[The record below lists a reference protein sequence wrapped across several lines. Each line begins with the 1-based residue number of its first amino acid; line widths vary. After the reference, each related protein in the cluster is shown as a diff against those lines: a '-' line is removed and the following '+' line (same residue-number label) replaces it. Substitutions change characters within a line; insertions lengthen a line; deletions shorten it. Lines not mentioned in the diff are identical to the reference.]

1 MQIVRSVEDALET
14 VGAIAE
20 SRRFSDLEDLSRF
33 ASSLVPS
40 GGLNQWLGLV
50 IEAKHEGR
58 RKVFGLVLR
67 SLHDSA
73 TLIGTSIRQ
82 CMSRQMTL
90 RCEVEVE
97 LSLFRYASNPSFRA
111 FIFSAENIKAPQ
123 PPQKA
128 VTEESVKQQ
137 MITDQNE
144 ARLASVSQW
153 ILHQPEVPNYSDVY
167 QAWSSYRMP
176 SDGESSNAF
185 SIIPYGNH
193 DELCGILQSV
203 LFANEH
209 QRRGAAVLQ
218 RGGIFRDAPMAFV
231 CFEGKEVMRL
241 AGGMLHRVMPGASLD
256 TFFPAQVNGEVLL
269 WDELQKGKKSPAVAA
284 AVPVQTTESNQQ
296 PTHLRD
302 DTVKLSSRSIVLLRD
317 LLTCWAEIEHSP
329 NTTALMEM
337 GASSGLSTLQ
347 AQELFNL
354 DTVSSCH
361 FQNIFDADELLAD
374 LAAGTTSDVVLVVQG
389 TNNAANPCGV
399 FLGEHNSKVIADG
412 SVRTFY
418 SRDLVRISSTLRGEV
433 DVFWATVV
441 APNPVATQPP
451 PARNEK
457 HGIEVPKNKLEAQTP
472 RAPAVPVPALV
483 PMLPALVFDML
494 QRATS
499 LARGQNAPRSA
510 VPRLPVSIADAV
522 ERLKIDTPE
531 SFPIASADDAVLFAH
546 DIEGNLIGTR
556 RTFALVFTSTDPRIK
571 PCSAVVSS
579 SGTTL
584 IQMNPERV
592 DYFPVALQ
600 LKLPSGFWPGNLMW
614 AAVQDELL
622 QRLPA
627 AAVTTVAPTLPAVP
641 HADERIQRARNDAKE
656 LPFRTITGTT
666 SQYRAGGQAACT
678 VIAIAAAERILGQAE
693 LTPAVIDAAVREGAE
708 YRGTEQLVAD
718 EQISD
723 QKWERFDFGQ
733 HSNAASMFR
742 DLRQPDAAGGA
753 PCAYVVT
760 KPPETVVL
768 LWLPARFLQKGA
780 DDVNAT
786 GPVWVLVDS
795 HPRPEHGLAS
805 AYALVFDSFSA
816 LRDTMLQRQPFISS
830 GIEDAWMY
838 DVCEHI
844 GIRLKKTDE
853 TSNAAVKAKEKDI
866 SRPSSISVTSAC
878 SWQGQRFNSAE
889 GLCQQLGSTVD
900 SATKCAVLQA
910 ELARVR
916 EALPG
921 CIESIADKRAADL
934 VTQLAIL
941 GERLGGHERKVR
953 GPSDGTGGSR

>member
-1 MQIVRSVEDALET
+1 MPFFGSKDAKKEAAALPSVSLACSIALAISDTTSNVDTISDNELERCQMQALTVDGEYDTSVERCCAAL
-14 VGAIAE
+14 G
-20 SRRFSDLEDLSRF
+20 
-33 ASSLVPS
+33 
-40 GGLNQWLGLV
+40 W
-50 IEAKHEGR
+50 EGPKKIR
-58 RKVFGLVLR
+58 VSWRDDIDKEIIQCAR
-67 SLHDSA
+67 S
-73 TLIGTSIRQ
+73 
-82 CMSRQMTL
+82 
-90 RCEVEVE
+90 
-97 LSLFRYASNPSFRA
+97 NRA
-111 FIFSAENIKAPQ
+111 FAVVFVCKKQNWNSARAIVLGTRRGTFYTFDGMQVEPC
-123 PPQKA
+123 
-128 VTEESVKQQ
+128 
-137 MITDQNE
+137 
-144 ARLASVSQW
+144 ASERDYLKCSTSACTK
-153 ILHQPEVPNYSDVY
+153 EVP
-167 QAWSSYRMP
+167 A
-176 SDGESSNAF
+176 
-185 SIIPYGNH
+185 
-193 DELCGILQSV
+193 
-203 LFANEH
+203 
-209 QRRGAAVLQ
+209 
-218 RGGIFRDAPMAFV
+218 
-231 CFEGKEVMRL
+231 
-241 AGGMLHRVMPGASLD
+241 
-256 TFFPAQVNGEVLL
+256 
-269 WDELQKGKKSPAVAA
+269 
-284 AVPVQTTESNQQ
+284 
-296 PTHLRD
+296 
-302 DTVKLSSRSIVLLRD
+302 
-317 LLTCWAEIEHSP
+317 
-329 NTTALMEM
+329 
-337 GASSGLSTLQ
+337 
-347 AQELFNL
+347 
-354 DTVSSCH
+354 
-361 FQNIFDADELLAD
+361 
-374 LAAGTTSDVVLVVQG
+374 TSDVFAFRAL
-389 TNNAANPCGV
+389 
-399 FLGEHNSKVIADG
+399 
-412 SVRTFY
+412 
-418 SRDLVRISSTLRGEV
+418 SR
-433 DVFWATVV
+433 
-441 APNPVATQPP
+441 
-451 PARNEK
+451 
-457 HGIEVPKNKLEAQTP
+457 
-472 RAPAVPVPALV
+472 RAPIQQQLKQHH
-483 PMLPALVFDML
+483 LPEKEAKR
-494 QRATS
+494 QNENSSSAAATS
-499 LARGQNAPRSA
+499 ARSKQ
-510 VPRLPVSIADAV
+510 
-522 ERLKIDTPE
+522 T
-531 SFPIASADDAVLFAH
+531 
-546 DIEGNLIGTR
+546 
-556 RTFALVFTSTDPRIK
+556 
-571 PCSAVVSS
+571 
-579 SGTTL
+579 
-584 IQMNPERV
+584 
-592 DYFPVALQ
+592 
-600 LKLPSGFWPGNLMW
+600 
-614 AAVQDELL
+614 
-622 QRLPA
+622 
-627 AAVTTVAPTLPAVP
+627 
-641 HADERIQRARNDAKE
+641 
-656 LPFRTITGTT
+656 FRTITGTT